1 MRCTVQWSTESSNA
15 GRLTL
20 LIEVFLISLT
30 SPHPETAPQPSERF
44 LQSWIISADTTCPTA
59 MFSLRL
65 PAMRSTRTTMG
76 SCVAVS
82 RMEGR
87 RSSSASSARR
97 TEATPSILFPMKYLR
112 VLCSEGMHHCLSF
125 RSKSGRITMKNRS
138 EKSWAGRF
146 VPCSLR
152 IGGTCQQRIAFS
164 SRSPLY
170 TYRRNASHGYLDSD
184 VHQYLCFWK
193 LLVIFDAA
201 FMKGN
206 VSL

>member
-15 GRLTL
+15 GRLKL

-30 SPHPETAPQPSERF
+30 VRHPTRRRPRSHPNDSCSHGLFPRIQLVRPQCSPC
-44 LQSWIISADTTCPTA
+44 D
-59 MFSLRL
+59 SLL
-65 PAMRSTRTTMG
+65 CEVRTTMG
-76 SCVAVS
+76 SCVTVS

-97 TEATPSILFPMKYLR
+97 IEATQSILFPMKYLR

-125 RSKSGRITMKNRS
+125 RSKSGSIKMKNRS

-152 IGGTCQQRIAFS
+152 IGGTCQQRIIAFS

-170 TYRRNASHGYLDSD
+170 T
-184 VHQYLCFWK
+184 
-193 LLVIFDAA
+193 
-201 FMKGN
+201 
-206 VSL
+206 